1 MKLLERA
8 GERLV
13 FRMSAREK
21 QLLLRLL
28 SFYPLQSESLSKLSK
43 SADVRFDDANELLV
57 EARREQRSELSGWLA
72 RRLSEGAALVTAGTG
87 WRLVLDGADA
97 ERLLQVL
104 NEIRVGAW
112 LKLGS
117 PENLDAVEPDD
128 AAVAQAPLHGLM
140 MLTGQFEMVLV
151 HAMMGDSESRS
162 SDEA

>member
-1 MKLLERA
+1 MKLLERE

-13 FRMSAREK
+13 FRLSTREK
-21 QLLLRLL
+21 QLLQRLL
-28 SFYPLQSESLSKLSK
+28 SFYPLQSESHAKLSK
-43 SADVRFDDANELLV
+43 TADARFDDANELLV
-57 EARREQRSELSGWLA
+57 EARKEHQSELSGWLA
-72 RRLSEGAALVTAGTG
+72 RRLSEGAAWVTAGTG

-128 AAVAQAPLHGLM
+128 TAVALAPLHGLM

-151 HAMMGDSESRS
+151 HAMMGDSGGRS